1 MKQTFSDAFRGALEG
16 GDVVLEFGRARAD
29 SRGREVDLES
39 RIAMPAATVKRL
51 ILSLHEAIQRQ
62 EQMARFRRPES
73 PAPAGSLN
81 AAPRGHAPVN
91 ARPDPV
97 AEKGAQ
103 LLRLVADLGV
113 PYQYERSFRISA
125 DTLAANRYLLTLN
138 KRDVPGDP
146 LARVLEI
153 CRRLD
158 MPLPCLEAARE
169 AFDMAHCV
177 HFGFEGDAQSIVY
190 KLYLERAVPE
200 LEARQAR
207 ATLSPV
213 LLHLAFKWDVVQQA
227 DVVSRYLWYP
237 FYELKQIEAR
247 LAEVYRRIEA
257 SPSLAIAQDVLHLAA
272 ARTPAERLQY
282 LEVHEDDN
290 ARWSFDLNVY
300 GANLQVKDVQAVL
313 QRMRSHFGVRPGDF
327 QALYDQIKSR
337 PLGHI
342 AGGVHRR
349 GDDFFNV
356 YYGIAGF
363 PQFSQRFG

>member
-1 MKQTFSDAFRGALEG
+1 
-16 GDVVLEFGRARAD
+16 
-29 SRGREVDLES
+29 
-39 RIAMPAATVKRL
+39 
-51 ILSLHEAIQRQ
+51 
-62 EQMARFRRPES
+62 
-73 PAPAGSLN
+73 
-81 AAPRGHAPVN
+81 
-91 ARPDPV
+91 
-97 AEKGAQ
+97 
-103 LLRLVADLGV
+103 
-113 PYQYERSFRISA
+113 
-125 DTLAANRYLLTLN
+125 
-138 KRDVPGDP
+138 
-146 LARVLEI
+146 
-153 CRRLD
+153 

-272 ARTPAERLQY
+272 ARMPAERLQY